1 MKKLWIFLGLVL
13 FLPAAARAE
22 FDHSAF
28 DRVLKQFVTEQGR
41 VDYAALKARPEDLNR
56 YVEQLAERSPFSHP
70 ADFSTRESKLAYW
83 INAYNAFVMKGVVDA
98 WPTDSVRSIRALY
111 GFFWRIKFTAGGE
124 RYTLRHI
131 ENEFLRKQLNEARI
145 HFAIVCA
152 SNGCPRL
159 ARAAYTAENC
169 ERMLEEAAR
178 FYFSESRNLKIDA
191 ARNEVSLNYILNWY
205 REDFENWVRRN
216 RAGSSQ
222 PLLDYVKVYAAP
234 DQAQVLGSLKNPKL
248 RFNDYDWGIND
259 IRAPNPSPKY
269 SKAEAAP

>member
-1 MKKLWIFLGLVL
+1 VKKLWIFLGLILLLPVVL
-13 FLPAAARAE
+13 QAD

-41 VDYAALKARPEDLNR
+41 VDYAALKAGPEDLNR
-56 YVEQLAERSPFSHP
+56 YVAQMAERSPFSHP
-70 ADFSTRESKLAYW
+70 ADFPTREDKLAYG
-83 INAYNAFVMKGVVDA
+83 INAYNAFVLKGVVDA

-124 RYTLRHI
+124 RYTLRQI
-131 ENEFLRKQLNEARI
+131 ENEFLRKQLNEPRI

-159 ARAAYTAENC
+159 ARSAYTAENC
-169 ERMLEEAAR
+169 ERMLEEATR

-191 ARNEVSLNYILNWY
+191 ARNEVTLNYILNWY

-216 RAGSSQ
+216 RQGSSQ
-222 PLLDYVKVYAAP
+222 PLLDYVKVYVTP
-234 DQAQVLGSLKNPKL
+234 DKAQALGSLKNPKL

-259 IRAPNPSPKY
+259 IRAPSPSPKCA
-269 SKAEAAP
+269 KAEAGP